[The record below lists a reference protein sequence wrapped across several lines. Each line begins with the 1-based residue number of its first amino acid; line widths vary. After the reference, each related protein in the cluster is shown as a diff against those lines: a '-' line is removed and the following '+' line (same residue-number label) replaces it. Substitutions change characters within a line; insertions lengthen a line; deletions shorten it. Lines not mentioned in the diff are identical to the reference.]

1 MRLAMSDF
9 SVRFWGTRGSMPVSG
24 ERFRTFGGNTI
35 CIEVAIGE
43 QRFVVD
49 CGSGA
54 VELGRS
60 LLAEGRYSAWL
71 LLTHFHLDHVIGL
84 TGFAPLFSAGF
95 TLGIRAPRRS
105 DISLHQSQR
114 LLFQEPLSPIGFGSL
129 PARLDATSF
138 ETGQD
143 ITLGDAVIRTIAL
156 RHGAATSGYR
166 FDHDGRAFVVLTD
179 HEHAGDEPDP
189 DLVRFCRYA
198 DLIAYDAMWCA
209 DSDYLAHRDWGHS
222 TWQAGLALMRAAGA
236 RRLACLHHAPT
247 ADDALL
253 RDREARL
260 RALAPDSFFAR
271 DGDVFTL

>member
-1 MRLAMSDF
+1 MSEF

-24 ERFRTFGGNTI
+24 EPFRSFGGNTI

-43 QRFVVD
+43 RRFIVD

-54 VELGRS
+54 AELGLG
-60 LLAEGRYSAWL
+60 LLAEGRRSAWL
-71 LLTHFHLDHVIGL
+71 LLTHFHLDHVVGL
-84 TGFAPLFSAGF
+84 TGFAPLFSPDF

-105 DISLHQSQR
+105 DVGLHQSLR
-114 LLFQEPLSPIGFGSL
+114 LLFQEPLSPIGFATL
-129 PARLDATSF
+129 PARLDAAGF

-143 ITLGDAVIRTIAL
+143 ILLDDTVIRTVAL
-156 RHGAATSGYR
+156 RHGVATAGYR

-179 HEHAGDEPDP
+179 HEHAGEVPDP
-189 DLVRFCRYA
+189 DMVRFCRDA
-198 DLIAYDAMWCA
+198 NLIAYDAMWCA
-209 DSDYLAHRDWGHS
+209 DSDYPAHRDWGHS

-253 RDREARL
+253 REREARL
-260 RALAPDSFFAR
+260 QAQAPDSVFAR
-271 DGDVFTL
+271 DGDVFML